1 MDTETATNIAKT
13 SLDFIPSVLKTE
25 DTFLPLS
32 SLPYPK
38 DKICEAIKQY
48 LASCNLSAEEQQ
60 EIKMKYALLANFLEE
75 DKIQFIEQVDHS
87 LEQIDM
93 EDNDASRAWTEDS
106 KNDADY
112 KKYLTIL
119 AEIDT
124 ERKKLED
131 ELIA

>member
-1 MDTETATNIAKT
+1 MDTETETNIAKT

-25 DTFLPLS
+25 DSFLPVS

-38 DKICEAIKQY
+38 EKICDAIKQY
-48 LASCNLSAEEQQ
+48 LANKNLSVEERQ
-60 EIKMKYALLANFLEE
+60 EIKMKYALLANFLED
-75 DKIQFIEQVDHS
+75 DKIQFIEMVDHS

-93 EDNDASRAWTEDS
+93 EDNDASRTWTEDP

-112 KKYLTIL
+112 KKYLSIL
-119 AEIDT
+119 AAIDA

-131 ELIA
+131 ELIV

>member
-38 DKICEAIKQY
+38 ETICEAIKQY
-48 LASCNLSAEEQQ
+48 LTNSNLSAEEQQ

-75 DKIQFIEQVDHS
+75 DKIKFIEMVDLS
-87 LEQIDM
+87 LEKIDL
-93 EDNDASRAWTEDS
+93 EDNDASKAWTEDP

-119 AEIDT
+119 SGIDA

-131 ELIA
+131 ELIV

>member
-38 DKICEAIKQY
+38 ETICEAIKQY
-48 LASCNLSAEEQQ
+48 LANGNLSEDEQQ

-75 DKIQFIEQVDHS
+75 DKIQFIEKVDHS

-93 EDNDASRAWTEDS
+93 EDNDASKAWTEDP

-112 KKYLTIL
+112 KKYLIML
-119 AEIDT
+119 AEIDA

-131 ELIA
+131 ELIV